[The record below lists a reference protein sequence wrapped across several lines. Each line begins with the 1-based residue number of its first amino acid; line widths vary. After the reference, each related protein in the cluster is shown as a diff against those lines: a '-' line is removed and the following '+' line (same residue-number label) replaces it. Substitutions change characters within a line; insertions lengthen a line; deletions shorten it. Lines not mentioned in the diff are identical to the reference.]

1 MQVVG
6 AESTLTQDNGSV
18 DEVFAQLTA
27 ERASGLTDEPQLRPE
42 AAISPNDTPA
52 ATWRYEPAAAA
63 ADEQHPSMADC
74 VAAVEEPL
82 TTAAEAVVLDE
93 APDAAMAA
101 FDHTSLDTPAAAAV
115 AGGSQTPHIEDC
127 VAAVEEPLVTAAAA
141 VDLDEAPDAA
151 MAAFDHT
158 VVDTPA
164 AAAVAGGN
172 QSPNLQDIA
181 LAVEPSSLPASLDE
195 SVGEDEEPDTALAA
209 FDHWAPE
216 PPRSETT
223 AAAAQEGAAGWDQ
236 SFLDPLQAAGA
247 VGSGSVDMA
256 DAAAGVDAVAAA
268 AAAIAATAAPTA
280 ATAAPTAA
288 PAAAANPATATA
300 APAAGQQAEKQ
311 QPEKQAGGGDF
322 GAVVQQWWA
331 SVMQMFEEWQRNLS
345 GPK

>member
-1 MQVVG
+1 MQAVG
-6 AESTLTQDNGSV
+6 AESTFTQDNGSV

-27 ERASGLTDEPQLRPE
+27 ERAAGLADEPQLRPE
-42 AAISPNDTPA
+42 ALISPGDTPAA

-63 ADEQHPSMADC
+63 AAVEEQHPSMADC
-74 VAAVEEPL
+74 MAAVEEPL
-82 TTAAEAVVLDE
+82 MAKAEAVQVDE

-115 AGGSQTPHIEDC
+115 AGGSQTPHLADC
-127 VAAVEEPLVTAAAA
+127 VAAVEEPLTTAAEA
-141 VDLDEAPDAA
+141 VVLDEAPDTA

-172 QSPNLQDIA
+172 QSPNLADIA

-195 SVGEDEEPDTALAA
+195 SVGEDEEPDAALAA
-209 FDHWAPE
+209 FDHMVPE
-216 PPRSETT
+216 HPRSEPT
-223 AAAAQEGAAGWDQ
+223 AAAAAAVPAADSAVDENGAEWDQ
-236 SFLDPLQAAGA
+236 SFLDPLQASGA
-247 VGSGSVDMA
+247 VGSGSVDLA
-256 DAAAGVDAVAAA
+256 DAAGVDAVAAA
-268 AAAIAATAAPTA
+268 AAAATAAPTA
-280 ATAAPTAA
+280 
-288 PAAAANPATATA
+288 A
-300 APAAGQQAEKQ
+300 APAAGQQAQQ

-322 GAVVQQWWA
+322 GAVMQQWWE